1 MFAVSV
7 TEFHRA
13 EAQTAGGA
21 QRQRLTVDPQLL
33 LIAANGGA
41 GLGIQRGRDQPI
53 IKTAGRQGTLQR

>member
-41 GLGIQRGRDQPI
+41 GLGIQRWP
-53 IKTAGRQGTLQR
+53 